1 MRTEEFEQ
9 FISDFSKWA
18 NEQSDIQAVALVGSY
33 ARDAAT
39 DTSDVDLVILVQ
51 DPSRYLDDQTWLQQ
65 FGEIRQSQVEDYGRL
80 TSIRAWYSDGREIEY
95 GITGIDWAAS
105 PLDEGTRRVIS
116 DGMRI
121 LFEQTP
127 ILSQH
132 QARP

>member
-33 ARDAAT
+33 ARDTAT
-39 DTSDVDLVILVQ
+39 DTSDIDLVILVQ